1 MGREN
6 SSEQGKK
13 LKRKREKKHANQ
25 LSMVLREIRGKDRLV
40 STKDKRH
47 APNQS

>member
-13 LKRKREKKHANQ
+13 LKRKREKKHAN
-25 LSMVLREIRGKDRLV
+25 RAIYGFERNKGKG
-40 STKDKRH
+40 
-47 APNQS
+47 